1 MKELKNKIDL
11 NFIAVFFLV
20 LITTTISTSAMVFMI
35 DGHISKYMFIFDYAL
50 TIYIMYLAYNKK
62 MGNKKFVHNVII
74 SSFLFFILC
83 FVALIFYDSSWDGNV
98 YHKQMI
104 GLMKNGMNP
113 IYNVKS
119 GDIWA
124 RHYANG
130 AEIWG
135 AELYAISNNIET
147 GKVLNLLLSFA
158 LYVIAYNYMF
168 KKTNKKLIS
177 NLFAFALTFN
187 PIMMSQFSTYYID
200 GIVGASLFICII
212 ALLNVIDGKQN
223 FDNKENLIILA
234 TGIIICVNSKFT
246 ALLLC
251 MMFAGLLGGFTIIYN
266 FIKKNA
272 KFAWKYVLYLGIVFA
287 FAVAVVGS
295 STYVKNTL
303 THGHPF
309 YPLMGEG
316 AVDIDSGNE
325 PDAFKGHSHFEKWL
339 WATFSETYTW
349 YNKTPVLKKPFAV
362 TSDEVNNLQY
372 PDIRIGGLGVWYS
385 AMLVISCICLVGAI
399 IVLIIKKSKYFWV
412 AGLILAGII
421 VPIPILP
428 VVWQARYYPEI
439 YLIPFVAIVIL
450 IMSKKKSI
458 RALSYFLVLIAVGN
472 SLFCF
477 PQAYDKAINS
487 RNINNDLIYLAEQS
501 QTKKVIMSQD
511 NYTFYG
517 TYYNYI
523 DKGIEYEYEDERM
536 ENGTPIYYG
545 SLYRFEEENE

>member
-1 MKELKNKIDL
+1 MKKFKDKLDFT
-11 NFIAVFFLV
+11 FIAVFFLV
-20 LITTTISTSAMVFMI
+20 LITVTISSSAIVFI
-35 DGHISKYMFIFDYAL
+35 IGGHISKYMFIFDYAL
-50 TIYIMYLAYNKK
+50 TIYIMYLTYKKK
-62 MGNKKFVHNVII
+62 MNTKTFANNVII

-83 FVALIFYDSSWDGNV
+83 FIALVFYDCSWDGNV

-104 GLMKNGMNP
+104 GLMKNGFNP
-113 IYNVKS
+113 VYNVKS
-119 GDIWA
+119 GDLWA
-124 RHYANG
+124 QHYANG
-130 AEIWG
+130 SEIWG

-147 GKVLNLLLSFA
+147 GKVINLLLSFA
-158 LYVIAYNYMF
+158 LYVLTFNYMY
-168 KKTNKKLIS
+168 KKTNKKIVS
-177 NLFAFALTFN
+177 NLVAFALTFN

-200 GIVGASLFICII
+200 GVVGASLFITII
-212 ALLNVIDGKQN
+212 GLLNVIDGKQKLE
-223 FDNKENLIILA
+223 DKENLLVLA
-234 TGIIICVNSKFT
+234 AGIIICVNSKFT

-272 KFAWKYVLYLGIVFA
+272 NFSWKYLAYLAIVFT
-287 FAVAVVGS
+287 FAIAVVGS

-316 AVDIDSGNE
+316 AVDIDTGNE
-325 PDAFKGHSHFEKWL
+325 PDAFKNHSHFEKWL

-349 YNKTPVLKKPFAV
+349 YNKKPVLKKPFAV
-362 TSDEVNNLQY
+362 TRDEINNLQY

-385 AMLVISCICLVGAI
+385 AMLVVSLIALLAAI
-399 IVLIIKKSKYFWV
+399 VVLIIKKSKNFWPV
-412 AGLILAGII
+412 ILILAGII
-421 VPIPILP
+421 VPIPVLP

-450 IMSKKKSI
+450 MASKNKLV
-458 RALSYFLVLIAVGN
+458 RALGCFIILIAVGN
-472 SLFCF
+472 SLFCL
-477 PQAYDKAINS
+477 PQAYDKAVYSRTIND
-487 RNINNDLIYLAEQS
+487 DLIFLSEQS
-501 QTKKVIMSQD
+501 QTKRVIMSQD

-523 DKGIEYEYEDERM
+523 DKGIEYDYEDERM

-545 SLYRFEEENE
+545 SLYRIEEENE